1 MRTTAPRF
9 HVIPLLALGGAV
21 LWGAIECVALFWSRL
36 GGRGRFQGKSHA
48 H

>member
-1 MRTTAPRF
+1 MRTSFTRF
-9 HVIPLLALGGAV
+9 HILPLLALGGAA
-21 LWGAIECVALFWSRL
+21 LWGAVECCALLWSRL